1 MKLTRAEILLLVVIL
16 FVNYNLYFLN
26 EELLIYST
34 AVAFL
39 AVIYIFIKRFIATY
53 LFVRMYKFH
62 CNFLLYNLREQLCY
76 TEAKLALYESRYNLQ
91 VQKQIFNA
99 YNLILKNQI
108 KFFSKLVKI
117 LAALEYAYN
126 LKASAANGK
135 LNYKDV
141 FKNPKF
147 KGRKPW

>member
-26 EELLIYST
+26 EELLIYSS
-34 AVAFL
+34 AVVFL
-39 AVIYIFIKRFIATY
+39 AIVYIFIKRFIATY
-53 LFVRMYKFH
+53 LFVRMYKFY
-62 CNFLLYNLREQLCY
+62 CNFLLYHLREQLCHF
-76 TEAKLALYESRYNLQ
+76 EAKLALYESRYNLQ
-91 VQKQIFNA
+91 VQKEIINT
-99 YNLILKNQI
+99 YNLILKNRI

-117 LAALEYAYN
+117 LAALAYAYDI
-126 LKASAANGK
+126 KASVANRK

-147 KGRKPW
+147 RGHKPW